1 MPASLAL
8 VRGRW
13 RCFSQNKLM
22 IELDHQ
28 GLYDEDDVIVC
39 LLSKS
44 ARSARQT
51 ERVSKCNKERE
62 GELEDSTQMS

>member
-1 MPASLAL
+1 
-8 VRGRW
+8 
-13 RCFSQNKLM
+13 M

-51 ERVSKCNKERE
+51 ERVSKCNKKRE